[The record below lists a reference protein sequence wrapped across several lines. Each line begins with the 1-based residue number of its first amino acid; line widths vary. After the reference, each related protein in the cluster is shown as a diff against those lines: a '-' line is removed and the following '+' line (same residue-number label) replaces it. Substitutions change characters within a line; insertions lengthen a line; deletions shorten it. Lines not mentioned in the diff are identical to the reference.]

1 MYSLI
6 LLLSLLFFG
15 WLVVENR
22 LARHYRQRIAH
33 VIHVNGTR
41 GKSSVTRLIDAGLR
55 AGGLRVFCKTTGTV
69 PMTIGTDGID
79 RPIRRFGCANI
90 REQLSIL
97 RQAAQ
102 SGAEVLVIECMAVDP
117 AYQKVAQHRMLCA
130 DIGVITNVRLDHTDV
145 MGETLPEIAEALSN
159 TVPRGGVL
167 FTAEQDQFPVLERA
181 AQRLGTRAVSI
192 RPDAQTG
199 SSLSAVDFPENVALA
214 LAVCEHLGVS
224 EEDARAGMAVYKR
237 DPYALSF
244 YRLENGGLFVNGLS
258 INDPQSTRM
267 VYESLVQPLGLTEK
281 RVTLLLNNRGDR
293 AARTMQMAELAE
305 AVAPVR
311 IWMLGANSGMLTR
324 RLQMQMGEGTPPI
337 KWFQSVDQLDF
348 SIINQ
353 QDVIFAAGNI
363 AKQGKELIERIKQEG
378 EPYVL

>member
-159 TVPRGGVL
+159 TVPLGGVL

-181 AQRLGTRAVSI
+181 AQRLGTRAVRI
-192 RPDAQTG
+192 RPDA
-199 SSLSAVDFPENVALA
+199 
-214 LAVCEHLGVS
+214 
-224 EEDARAGMAVYKR
+224 
-237 DPYALSF
+237 
-244 YRLENGGLFVNGLS
+244 
-258 INDPQSTRM
+258 
-267 VYESLVQPLGLTEK
+267 
-281 RVTLLLNNRGDR
+281 
-293 AARTMQMAELAE
+293 
-305 AVAPVR
+305 
-311 IWMLGANSGMLTR
+311 
-324 RLQMQMGEGTPPI
+324 
-337 KWFQSVDQLDF
+337 
-348 SIINQ
+348 
-353 QDVIFAAGNI
+353 
-363 AKQGKELIERIKQEG
+363 
-378 EPYVL
+378 